1 MNFQSSNMERDVI
14 VVGAGPAG
22 AAAAI
27 CLAKRGRDVL
37 LLDRQSFPR
46 DKACGDGIPP
56 GSMEVL
62 SELGLEDEIRRAGFY
77 PIHKLLLVTP
87 GGYSLNPKFTPKKPG
102 MDFFI
107 APRAQFDYLLQQHAV
122 KCGAEFCQA
131 RVTEP
136 ILNDG
141 RVIGVRA
148 SINGESKEILGRM
161 VLGADG
167 ATSAIARALSPKKK
181 QEDTARVVAVRAYIE
196 DLEILPHTVEFYW
209 YKDILPG
216 YAWIFPLEEN
226 RANVGIGMR
235 VDRFREKKQS
245 LESLL
250 ADFLN
255 RPPIKAR
262 LKEGGRLQN
271 IKSWPLNL
279 ASAKNT
285 QRVYHGAV
293 LLGDA
298 ASLIDPFSGEG
309 IHNALI
315 SARIAAEVVHQA
327 LERGDVSPRAL
338 NAYRR
343 NCRKTFGGIVRRS
356 YYLQLCMTHAPFLMD
371 GFIRIVQANPRFTE
385 LLINKFSTDFQFD
398 TTF

>member
-1 MNFQSSNMERDVI
+1 MERDVI

-27 CLAKRGRDVL
+27 CLAKKGRDVL
-37 LLDRQSFPR
+37 LLDRQAFPR

-56 GSMEVL
+56 GSMAVL
-62 SELGLEDEIRRAGFY
+62 SELGLKDQIIEAGFY

-107 APRAQFDYLLQQHAV
+107 APRVQFDYLLQQQAV
-122 KCGAEFCQA
+122 KCGAEFCRAQVSA
-131 RVTEP
+131 P
-136 ILNDG
+136 ILDG
-141 RVIGVRA
+141 SRVVGVRA
-148 SINGESKEILGRM
+148 SINGESREILGRV

-167 ATSAIARALSPKKK
+167 ATSAIARALSPKIK
-181 QEDTARVVAVRAYIE
+181 QEDTARIVAVRAYIE

-216 YAWIFPLEEN
+216 YAWIFPLNGN
-226 RANVGIGMR
+226 RANIGIGMR

-255 RPPIKAR
+255 RPPVKAR
-262 LKEGGRLQN
+262 LANGGRLQN

-279 ASAKNT
+279 ASAKNI
-285 QRVYHGAV
+285 QRVYHGA
-293 LLGDA
+293 LLIGDA

-315 SARIAAEVVHQA
+315 SASIAAGVVHRA
-327 LERGDVSPRAL
+327 LEKGDVSPAAL
-338 NAYRR
+338 NAYERE
-343 NCRKTFGGIVRRS
+343 CRKTFGGIVRRS
-356 YYLQLCMTHAPFLMD
+356 HILQLCMTHAPFLMD
-371 GFIRIVQANPRFTE
+371 GFIRLVQANPRLTE
-385 LLINKFSTDFQFD
+385 LLVNKFSIDFQFD
-398 TTF
+398 TEP

>member
-1 MNFQSSNMERDVI
+1 MERDVI

-22 AAAAI
+22 SAAAI
-27 CLAKRGRDVL
+27 CLAKKGRDVL

-56 GSMEVL
+56 GSIAVL
-62 SELGLEDEIRRAGFY
+62 SDLGLEDNISEAGFY
-77 PIHKLLLVTP
+77 PIRKLLLSTP
-87 GGYSLNPKFTPKKPG
+87 GGHSLNLKFTPKKAG

-107 APRAQFDYLLQQHAV
+107 APRMHFDYLLQQQAV

-131 RVTEP
+131 QVTTP
-136 ILNDG
+136 ILDG
-141 RVIGVRA
+141 SRVVGVRA
-148 SINGESKEILGRM
+148 NINGENKEILGRV

-167 ATSAIARALSPKKK
+167 ATSAIARALSPNIK
-181 QEDTARVVAVRAYIE
+181 QEDTARIVAVRAYIE
-196 DLEILPHTVEFYW
+196 DLKILPYTVEFYW

-216 YAWIFPLEEN
+216 YAWIFPLDKN
-226 RANVGIGMR
+226 RANIGIGMR
-235 VDRFREKKQS
+235 VDCFRKKKQS

-255 RPPIKAR
+255 RPAIKAR
-262 LKEGGRLQN
+262 LADGGRLQN

-279 ASAKNT
+279 ASAKNI
-285 QRVYHGAV
+285 QRVYHGA
-293 LLGDA
+293 LLIGDA

-315 SARIAAEVVHQA
+315 SARIAAGVVHQA
-327 LERGDVSPRAL
+327 LEKGDVSPAAL
-338 NAYRR
+338 SAYEQE
-343 NCRKTFGGIVRRS
+343 CRKTFGGIVRRS

-371 GFIRIVQANPRFTE
+371 GFIRMVQANPRLTE

-398 TTF
+398 TEL